1 MKTSTSLLLTTVI
14 ATLAVSCSHDEA
26 LQPEEKQPVVV
37 RATTEYT
44 EVPATRTLFGTP
56 TLDTGGKSYSIP
68 LTWNEDETSETIDVM
83 GFTLTGAPYG
93 DRSFTPFTGVADSR
107 SEDGKSISFTANEYP
122 ETSIDKYAYFYP
134 SGTFLPQTNNI
145 NTPGLFSTVVQ
156 KQSGN
161 NSVAHLAAVNWMYS
175 ELAAPGEAFILKP
188 MTAILRFDL
197 TFPAAVTN
205 GTLTLS
211 SDTSSFVSQIRIMC
225 NATTVYTEK
234 RTAYPSQYVEIA
246 DIPEPTTNLIVYM
259 MTGAPDGGY
268 NTGQGGVTLTLTAE
282 MPTEAKTYTTTLG
295 TTKDDAR
302 FLPGKCYNFVVS
314 EDKWSVAD
322 FI

>member
-1 MKTSTSLLLTTVI
+1 
-14 ATLAVSCSHDEA
+14 LAGSCSNDET
-26 LQPEEKQPVVV
+26 LQPAEKQPVVV

-44 EVPATRTLFGTP
+44 EVPATRTLFGEP

-68 LTWNEDETSETIDVM
+68 LVWNEDETTEHLDVM
-83 GFTLTGAPYG
+83 GYTLTGAPY
-93 DRSFTPFTGVADSR
+93 DNSFTTFTGVADSR
-107 SEDGKSISFTANEYP
+107 SEDGKSMSFTADAYP
-122 ETSIDKYAYFYP
+122 GSDIGKYAYFYP
-134 SGTFLPQTNNI
+134 SGTFSPQTTLI
-145 NTPGLFSTVVQ
+145 YNTTGFSKIVL

-161 NSVAHLAAVNWMYS
+161 NSLAHLPAVNYMYS
-175 ELAAPGEAFILKP
+175 ELAAPEAAFTMKP

-197 TFPAAVTN
+197 TFPTAVTN
-205 GTLTLS
+205 GTITLS
-211 SDTSSFVSQIRIMC
+211 SDKSSFVSQIRIMC
-225 NATTVYTEK
+225 DGTTIS
-234 RTAYPSQYVEIA
+234 TARRSSFTSPSVEIA

-259 MTGAPDGGY
+259 MTGAPEGGDAD
-268 NTGQGGVTLTLTAE
+268 QGGATLTLTAT